1 MSIDAIELALV
12 EVINELITLKRKNQ
26 RSKKLW
32 VRSWIERRNQLGIS
46 NTLLKELAVED
57 TSSYFNFL
65 RINEEMFNVLLQK
78 MAPKIQKQNTMMRE
92 ALPAKL
98 KLEVT
103 LRYLATGDSYKTL
116 QYIYRVG
123 KSSIS
128 EFVPEVFNAILEE
141 LKEYIEVPREKSKW
155 NKIMDGFNSLWNFPN
170 CIGAIDGKHIV
181 MECPANSG
189 SNYFNYKGT
198 FSIVLLAL
206 VDHNYN
212 FTCIDIGS
220 YGSNSDGGIFAKS
233 ALKKAIEEH
242 VLHTPTD
249 SVILGDDAF
258 PLLPYLMKPY
268 ARRNHLTEREKVY
281 NYRHCR
287 ARRIVENGF
296 GILSSRFRVF
306 RRPITLTPE
315 NTIQLV
321 KAACALHNW
330 IRKSGKNP
338 NSISVDIEDTETG
351 RLLNGSWRN
360 DTSPTGLQH
369 LGTILQRNSNTE
381 AKDKRNSLADYFVEE
396 GAVVWQN
403 RMI

>member
-1 MSIDAIELALV
+1 MDELNFILLISNHCKRKMILTEGLV
-12 EVINELITLKRKNQ
+12 EVIRELITLKRGNRK
-26 RSKKLW
+26 SKKLW
-32 VRSWIERRNQLGIS
+32 VRSWIGRRNQLGIS
-46 NTLLKELAVED
+46 DTLLKELAVED
-57 TSSYFNFL
+57 TSSYINFL

-78 MAPKIQKQNTMMRE
+78 VAPKIQKQNTMMRE
-92 ALPAKL
+92 ALPAK
-98 KLEVT
+98 
-103 LRYLATGDSYKTL
+103 
-116 QYIYRVG
+116 VG

-128 EFVPEVFNAILEE
+128 EFVPEVFNAIFEE

-155 NKIMDGFNSLWNFPN
+155 NKIIDGFNSLWNFPS

-189 SNYFNYKGT
+189 SNYYKGT

-242 VLHTPTD
+242 VLDTPTD

-268 ARRNHLTEREKVY
+268 ARRNHSTEREKVY

-287 ARRIVENGF
+287 ARCIVENGF

-330 IRKSGKNP
+330 IRKNGKNP

-351 RLLNGSWRN
+351 RLLNGSRRN
-360 DTSPTGLQH
+360 DTSPTGLQN
-369 LGTILQRNSNTE
+369 LETILQRNPNTE
-381 AKDKRNSLADYFVEE
+381 AKDKRNSLADYFVGE

>member
-1 MSIDAIELALV
+1 
-12 EVINELITLKRKNQ
+12 
-26 RSKKLW
+26 
-32 VRSWIERRNQLGIS
+32 
-46 NTLLKELAVED
+46 
-57 TSSYFNFL
+57 
-65 RINEEMFNVLLQK
+65 
-78 MAPKIQKQNTMMRE
+78 
-92 ALPAKL
+92 
-98 KLEVT
+98 
-103 LRYLATGDSYKTL
+103 
-116 QYIYRVG
+116 
-123 KSSIS
+123 
-128 EFVPEVFNAILEE
+128 
-141 LKEYIEVPREKSKW
+141 
-155 NKIMDGFNSLWNFPN
+155 MDGFNSLWNFPN
-170 CIGAIDGKHIV
+170 CIGAVDGKHIV

-233 ALKKAIEEH
+233 ALKRAIEEN
-242 VLHTPTD
+242 VLDIPTD

-315 NTIQLV
+315 NTIKLV

-330 IRKSGKNP
+330 IRKNGKNP

-360 DTSPTGLQH
+360 DTSITGLQH
-369 LGTILQRNSNTE
+369 FGTMLQRNSNTE
-381 AKDKRNSLADYFVEE
+381 AKDKRNSLADYFVGE
-396 GAVVWQN
+396 GAVNWQN